1 MEQTLHAIYDGKVF
15 RPEKPLNL
23 KPNIRVRLTVETS
36 QEEKHKKRSFL
47 QTARS
52 LKIEGPSDWSAH
64 LEDYLYKK
72 GTLVHE

>member
-1 MEQTLHAIYDGKVF
+1 MEQTLHAIYDGEVF
-15 RPEKPLNL
+15 RPEKQLSL

-36 QEEKHKKRSFL
+36 QEEKQKKRSFL

-52 LKIEGPSDWSAH
+52 LKIEGPPDWSAH
-64 LEDYLYKK
+64 LEDYLYRR

>member
-15 RPEKPLNL
+15 KPEKPLDL
-23 KPNIRVRLTVETS
+23 KPNVRVRLTVETS

-64 LEDYLYKK
+64 LEDYLYRK
-72 GTLVHE
+72 GTLAHE

>member
-1 MEQTLHAIYDGKVF
+1 MEQTLHAIYDGEVF
-15 RPEKPLNL
+15 RPEKPLDL

-36 QEEKHKKRSFL
+36 QEGEHQKKSFL

-64 LEDYLYKK
+64 LEDYLYSK

>member
-15 RPEKPLNL
+15 RPEKPLDL
-23 KPNIRVRLTVETS
+23 KPDIRVRLTVETA
-36 QEEKHKKRSFL
+36 QEGKHQKRSFL

-64 LEDYLYKK
+64 LEDYLYRK
-72 GTLVHE
+72 GTLANE

>member
-15 RPEKPLNL
+15 KPEKPLDL
-23 KPNIRVRLTVETS
+23 KPNVCVRLTVETS
-36 QEEKHKKRSFL
+36 QEEKHKKRSFIE
-47 QTARS
+47 TARS

-64 LEDYLYKK
+64 LEDYLYRK